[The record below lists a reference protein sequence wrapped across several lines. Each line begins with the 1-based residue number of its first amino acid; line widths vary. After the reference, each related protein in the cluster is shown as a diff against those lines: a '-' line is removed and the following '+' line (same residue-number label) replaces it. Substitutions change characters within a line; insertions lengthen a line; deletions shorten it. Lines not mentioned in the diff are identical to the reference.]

1 MQFVSAHQKAAGGS
15 RMSNLGIRY
24 IATGTAMV
32 LLLAL
37 AMVAAPPRT
46 AMANPDIAKST
57 GQPCAKCHT
66 AAPAL
71 NSYGKKY
78 KESQKK

>member
-1 MQFVSAHQKAAGGS
+1 
-15 RMSNLGIRY
+15 MSNLGIRY

-37 AMVAAPPRT
+37 TMVTAAPHT
-46 AMANPDIAKST
+46 AIANPAIAKST

>member
-1 MQFVSAHQKAAGGS
+1 
-15 RMSNLGIRY
+15 MSNLDIRY
-24 IATGTAMV
+24 IAAGTAMAF
-32 LLLAL
+32 LLAL
-37 AMVAAPPRT
+37 MMVTATPRT
-46 AMANPDIAKST
+46 AMANPAIAKST